1 MPRIRD
7 LGISVVPVM
16 PIPEIGF
23 DGATEPQYLS
33 CTELTCEEG
42 SDSVVD
48 PCHEQSCSEETAQ
61 CVPSGPPEVHAKSYE
76 LSPDVVTQLKRH
88 LRERLAPQ
96 LPN

>member
-23 DGATEPQYLS
+23 DGDTQPQYLS
-33 CTELTCEEG
+33 CTDLTCDEENH
-42 SDSVVD
+42 SVID
-48 PCHEQSCSEETAQ
+48 PCDDSCSEDTAQ
-61 CVPSGPPEVHAKSYE
+61 CVPSGPAEVHTKSYE
-76 LSPDVVTQLKRH
+76 LSPDVVAQLKSH